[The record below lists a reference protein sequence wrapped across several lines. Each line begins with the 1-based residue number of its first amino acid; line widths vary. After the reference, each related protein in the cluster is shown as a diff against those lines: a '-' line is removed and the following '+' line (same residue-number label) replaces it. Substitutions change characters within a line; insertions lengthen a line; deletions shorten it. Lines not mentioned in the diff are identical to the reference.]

1 MLPRLLLG
9 AVLATYW
16 GRVLAMAHK
25 ARRRTGRAANLIPRE
40 RLGKWI
46 RIVWF
51 PVIVIWVT
59 SPFIAAF
66 IHGTPVCLR
75 PLAESAPAAWAG
87 AIGALLCLTGTIA
100 CWRKMGRSWRMGID
114 PAEHNDFVSDGPFAF
129 LRHPI
134 YALSQIMM
142 VSSLLALPTPLL
154 IGAGAVHIGLLHWE
168 ARREE
173 KQMERL
179 HEDAYRRYRSRVG
192 GFFPKL

>member
-9 AVLATYW
+9 VVLAGYW
-16 GRVLAMAHK
+16 GRVLAMARK

-59 SPFIAAF
+59 SPFVAVFLRA
-66 IHGTPVCLR
+66 PALLR
-75 PLAESAPAAWAG
+75 PLTDSAPLVWAG

-134 YALSQIMM
+134 YALSQLMM
-142 VSSLLALPTPLL
+142 LCSLVALPTPLL
-154 IGAGAVHIGLLHWE
+154 VGAGAVHIGLLHWE